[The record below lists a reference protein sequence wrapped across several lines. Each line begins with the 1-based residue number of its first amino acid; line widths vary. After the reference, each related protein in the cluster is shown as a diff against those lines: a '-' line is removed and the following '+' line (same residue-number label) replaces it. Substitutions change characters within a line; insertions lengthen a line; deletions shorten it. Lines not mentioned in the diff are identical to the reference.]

1 MHGLKRIL
9 DRLGLKQAEFARLLG
24 VSART
29 VSLWATGEVAL
40 PGPVKAYLR
49 LLQTAPPDTRA
60 LEIARLAGPHAALDE
75 GLYSLSYGLPETNR
89 ADPGR
94 PAPPSCVAGE
104 ALAVFRSGR
113 VVGSDLWGGKF
124 EGTYRFDTARRT
136 NHFHIRLRV
145 PPDGELVTGLSA
157 GSEGATVEIEAEF
170 EPAGPI
176 TTAVVD
182 IAGRPVGLTLA
193 YLGPLPL

>member
-1 MHGLKRIL
+1 
-9 DRLGLKQAEFARLLG
+9 
-24 VSART
+24 
-29 VSLWATGEVAL
+29 
-40 PGPVKAYLR
+40 
-49 LLQTAPPDTRA
+49 
-60 LEIARLAGPHAALDE
+60 
-75 GLYSLSYGLPETNR
+75 
-89 ADPGR
+89 
-94 PAPPSCVAGE
+94 
-104 ALAVFRSGR
+104 
-113 VVGSDLWGGKF
+113 VGSDLWGGKF

-157 GSEGATVEIEAEF
+157 GHEGATVEIEAEL